1 MQTEKNR
8 LDYIDRARGI
18 LIILV
23 VIGHIWQSG
32 HVFNTIYVFHMPAFF
47 VISGLLLRFTKS
59 HEKGIGRF
67 ICRRMFSFGLPFVFI
82 ECLGIL
88 TGIIRHGVTLTWKG
102 YLFNTLTFH
111 FNDPNLWFI
120 VNLFL
125 VEVIFA
131 VLVLTIRNKWAVAAI
146 ISALFFAAFLL
157 DTENAYAATLS
168 SGFRYLPFFAIG
180 YYCRDLLE
188 TRSGLL
194 MILSA
199 AAVLCAGVF
208 LGTRDSQFNLK
219 NLTIMACGVLG
230 TYLVLQIARNRFPPA
245 FDRFL
250 RAAGRNSIT
259 VFGTHHIIYATVGV
273 LLEITDYA
281 ATPVWAGIIMLGAVA
296 LLEIPIIYIVNHW
309 LPFLAGKHYTRR
321 SA

>member
-1 MQTEKNR
+1 
-8 LDYIDRARGI
+8 
-18 LIILV
+18 
-23 VIGHIWQSG
+23 
-32 HVFNTIYVFHMPAFF
+32 
-47 VISGLLLRFTKS
+47 
-59 HEKGIGRF
+59 
-67 ICRRMFSFGLPFVFI
+67 MFSFGLPFVFI

-88 TGIIRHGVTLTWKG
+88 TDIIRHGVTLTWKG

-250 RAAGRNSIT
+250 HAAGRNSIT

-273 LLEITDYA
+273 LLGITDYA